1 MPAEGAEL
9 SQATVGWLILLSAGI
24 VAAAGVLLRGFIG
37 RRADRHLLGR
47 LTRRLRET
55 TVARVLLGPIQRD
68 ALDPDELDHM
78 ILMPTIIVA
87 CGLCLTAVFLLGYR
101 FLT

>member
-1 MPAEGAEL
+1 MGV
-9 SQATVGWLILLSAGI
+9 SQAGVGWLILLAAGI
-24 VAAAGVLLRGFIG
+24 VAAAGVLVRGFIG

-55 TVARVLLGPIQRD
+55 AAGRVLFGPIQRD

>member
-1 MPAEGAEL
+1 MPLAVGV
-9 SQATVGWLILLSAGI
+9 SQAAAGWLILL
-24 VAAAGVLLRGFIG
+24 AAAVITAVGVSLRAFVG
-37 RRADRHLLGR
+37 RRADRHVLGR

-55 TVARVLLGPIQRD
+55 GLGRILFGPVQRD

-78 ILMPTIIVA
+78 ILMPTIVVA

-101 FLT
+101 ILT

>member
-1 MPAEGAEL
+1 M
-9 SQATVGWLILLSAGI
+9 SQATVAWLLLL
-24 VAAAGVLLRGFIG
+24 AAALVAGLGVMSRAFIG
-37 RRADRHLLGR
+37 RRADRHVLGR
-47 LTRRLRET
+47 LTRRVRET
-55 TVARVLLGPIQRD
+55 AAARMLFGPVQRD

-101 FLT
+101 VLT

>member
-1 MPAEGAEL
+1 M
-9 SQATVGWLILLSAGI
+9 GWLILLGAAI
-24 VAAAGVLLRGFIG
+24 VAAAGILLRGFVG
-37 RRADRHLLGR
+37 RRADRHPLGR

-55 TVARVLLGPIQRD
+55 AAARVLLGPVQRD

-101 FLT
+101 LLT